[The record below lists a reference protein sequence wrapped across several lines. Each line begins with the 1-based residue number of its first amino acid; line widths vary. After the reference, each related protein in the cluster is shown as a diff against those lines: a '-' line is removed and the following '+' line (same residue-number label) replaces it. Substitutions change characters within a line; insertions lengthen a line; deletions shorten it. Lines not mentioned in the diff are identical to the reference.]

1 MVQLSAAGMIGVR
14 KKDFDQICKSLLAG
28 QLQGALAGDL
38 LRRAT
43 LSSEGDLPL
52 LLAAPDMSA
61 CFPHL
66 LLSLKN

>member
-1 MVQLSAAGMIGVR
+1 MWWVQLSAAGMIGVR

-43 LSSEGDLPL
+43 ISSEGDLPL
-52 LLAAPDMSA
+52 LLAAAVMSE
-61 CFPHL
+61 L
-66 LLSLKN
+66 